1 MIVMH
6 VHFRYSSL
14 ALHTAHC
21 TVESSWGPL
30 LVIRRQEAYLY
41 QQRKLPR
48 IPAWRRQVH
57 AQQGQKLLRRRI
69 VAKQL
74 FTRVAIEL
82 SELRGCCSNCHW
94 KGIPCYNIT
103 AKQGQEVS
111 TQRLLLARRR
121 STRNGNSTIF
131 HNAVELSAVRPWQ
144 CKRIGDHNTSAQDGK
159 YSPQIVR

>member
-1 MIVMH
+1 MCTSGTPI
-6 VHFRYSSL
+6 R
-14 ALHTAHC
+14 HC
-21 TVESSWGPL
+21 TLHSGVFLRAPL
-30 LVIRRQEAYLY
+30 SNQAAGGIFISTKEITTYTSMKKASTCSTS
-41 QQRKLPR
+41 
-48 IPAWRRQVH
+48 
-57 AQQGQKLLRRRI
+57 QKVLRRRI

-82 SELRGCCSNCHW
+82 SELRGCCSNYHW
-94 KGIPCYNIT
+94 KRIPCYNIT